1 MKPLLLGISGLMIT
15 ILTIISFI
23 VYQKPAFFMTSP
35 FEIDITE
42 RTADPADTGE
52 QVQEELQPVDYNEPI
67 SYSLQNNKL
76 HLTYDSG
83 EDWTEVPI
91 ETDQLFAG
99 DYNGPEQELIDNSY
113 VLTEDRAAFLHTDTV
128 NPEQER
134 VMLTYSTDKGET
146 WEESEIASP
155 FPGLR
160 FRKVDFLDDQL
171 GYVIISGSR
180 TMSQEYSTAFLTE
193 DGGETWQQTNSP
205 EETRLIADG
214 GFVDES
220 TGFLSLGTISPE
232 APTLYVTQDKGES
245 WQLAEFN
252 MPEEYEP
259 VFVIAETPVRD
270 GEQLTVTL
278 NQGPNGDYAGGLVK
292 GEFISDDNGETWNFS
307 KEVEPD
313 ETE

>member
-1 MKPLLLGISGLMIT
+1 MKPLLLGISVLMIT
-15 ILTIISFI
+15 ILTITSFI

-42 RTADPADTGE
+42 STADAE
-52 QVQEELQPVDYNEPI
+52 EEVQEELQPVDYNEPI

-76 HLTYDSG
+76 HITYDSG
-83 EDWTEVPI
+83 EDWSEVPI
-91 ETDQLFAG
+91 ETGQLFSG
-99 DYNGPEQELIDNSY
+99 DYNGPEQVLIDNSY
-113 VLTEDRAAFLHTDTV
+113 VLTEDRAAFLHADTADL
-128 NPEQER
+128 EQQR

-146 WEESEIASP
+146 WEESEIIHP

-160 FRKVDFLDDQL
+160 FRKIDFLDDQL

-220 TGFLSLGTISPE
+220 TGFLSFGTISPE
-232 APTLYVTQDKGES
+232 EPTLYVTENKGDS
-245 WQLAEFN
+245 WQQAEFD
-252 MPEEYEP
+252 MPEEYER
-259 VFVIAETPVRD
+259 VFLIAETPVKD
-270 GEQLTVTL
+270 GDQLIVL
-278 NQGPNGDYAGGLVK
+278 LDQGPNGDYAGGLVK
-292 GEFISDDNGETWNFS
+292 GEFISDDNGETWSFS